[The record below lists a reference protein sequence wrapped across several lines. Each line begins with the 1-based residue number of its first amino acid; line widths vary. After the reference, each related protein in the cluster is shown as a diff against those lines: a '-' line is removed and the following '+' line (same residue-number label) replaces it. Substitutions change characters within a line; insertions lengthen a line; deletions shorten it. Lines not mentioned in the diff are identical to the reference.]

1 MPSGVKDIQLLEL
14 KDTIS
19 QLNKTI
25 STQNELISSLQ
36 KMLEERN
43 AKDSEKD
50 LLIANLQSQLAYL
63 KNKVFGSTSE
73 IRHDQLDGQLN
84 LFGTPVGD
92 EKPAEVIEP
101 EVISVKGYTK
111 ERKPKATYD
120 DKYNSV
126 RSICKHFFTDI
137 VGLSI
142 KFFCVSLRH
151 MSIVVADV
159 FDAEKRSDI
168 MRQVKSKKNKS
179 TELRLIEIFKQ
190 NGITGWRR
198 NYPVKGHPD
207 FVFPKK
213 KIAVFV
219 DGCFWHGHDCRN
231 TRPADHQ
238 EYWQKKRERNME
250 HDREVTAMFEARGW
264 TVLRIWECELKKKN
278 LDCTV
283 KKINQ
288 ILSVERYPGK

>member
-151 MSIVVADV
+151 MSI
-159 FDAEKRSDI
+159 
-168 MRQVKSKKNKS
+168 
-179 TELRLIEIFKQ
+179 
-190 NGITGWRR
+190 GTG
-198 NYPVKGHPD
+198 VI
-207 FVFPKK
+207 
-213 KIAVFV
+213 IAVALEQV
-219 DGCFWHGHDCRN
+219 DRTPDTKTGSESD
-231 TRPADHQ
+231 D
-238 EYWQKKRERNME
+238 ERLQY
-250 HDREVTAMFEARGW
+250 A
-264 TVLRIWECELKKKN
+264 
-278 LDCTV
+278 DCTV
-283 KKINQ
+283 EKCHKAFPPFCF
-288 ILSVERYPGK
+288 RMCG